1 MENKEQSKTS
11 NTSSKLIPNKTWGT
25 IKMAPL
31 FLSPNLILRDGLN
44 GVIKI
49 EENKISINGEETEDA
64 EVIGNAL
71 KLFAKHYF
79 NENK

>member
-1 MENKEQSKTS
+1 
-11 NTSSKLIPNKTWGT
+11 
-25 IKMAPL
+25 MAPL